1 MKQLL
6 SPQKRRQLF
15 AFSAVL
21 LLIGCS
27 AALAEE
33 THLSLWH
40 EDILKKIDACLPN
53 DGVLI
58 DPPPIKNISIT
69 HEHALFSQINIVLD
83 HYPTGKGYLGI
94 SPENENTLQYQ
105 LRLDPNGQV
114 LGVVRNDLNLKAWDH
129 YPDSAFLSEEGDLR
143 QAALKSVETYLKSL
157 PMLSPD
163 SLTIKKIVVNE
174 HDNAYRF
181 NSITEDHPLW
191 GATDHTVSV
200 TIEYPIDTLAFQS
213 GQTVTMVWSPLCDD
227 LIAWHAGE
235 Q

>member
-1 MKQLL
+1 MKNLL
-6 SPQKRRQLF
+6 SPQKSRHLL
-15 AFSAVL
+15 AFVVVL

-27 AALAEE
+27 ATLAEE

-69 HEHALFSQINIVLD
+69 HEHSLLSHINIVLD
-83 HYPTGKGYLGI
+83 HYPVGEGYVGS
-94 SPENENTLQYQ
+94 SPANENTLQYQ
-105 LRLDPNGQV
+105 LRIDSNGQV
-114 LGVVRNDLNLKAWDH
+114 LGVVRNDLTLKAWNH
-129 YPDSAFLSEEGDLR
+129 YPDSAFLSEESELK
-143 QAALKSVETYLKSL
+143 QAALQCVDSYLKSL
-157 PMLSPD
+157 PTIPSD
-163 SLTIKKIVVNE
+163 YLTIKKIVVNE

-181 NSITEDHPLW
+181 YSISESHPLW

-200 TIEYPIDTLAFQS
+200 TIEYPIDTLAFKS
-213 GQTVTMVWSPLCDD
+213 GQTITMVWSPLCDD

-235 Q
+235 